1 MSLGVVIPTLNEECA
16 LPLLL
21 RDVSPL
27 AQAISL
33 DILVS
38 DGGSTDGT
46 VEHALTGG
54 ARVVHAAA
62 GRGRQL
68 NRGARAARGAW
79 LLFLHADSRLSDAAR
94 DALRDAVTGPP
105 RFEAAIFRFAIDLP
119 PVWKRFIETGQG
131 LREALSGLAYG
142 DQGLLVRRGLFEA
155 VGGYPELPLMEDVA
169 LLRTLRRRTRVARL
183 PAALV
188 TSGRR
193 YRESGVVRTWLRHT
207 ALISLY
213 LAGVSPARLAQWRN
227 A

>member
-1 MSLGVVIPTLNEECA
+1 MSLGIVVPTLNEERA

-21 RDVSPL
+21 RDVSAL
-27 AQAISL
+27 AEATSL
-33 DILVS
+33 DLLVC

-46 VEHALTGG
+46 IERALAAG
-54 ARVVHAAA
+54 ARIVRAPA
-62 GRGRQL
+62 GRAQQL
-68 NRGARAARGAW
+68 NRGARAAQGAW

-94 DALRDAVTGPP
+94 DALRDAVAGPP

-119 PVWKRFIETGQG
+119 PVGKLFIETGQA
-131 LREALSGLAYG
+131 LREAHSGLAYG
-142 DQGLLVRRGLFEA
+142 DQGLLVRRGLIEA

-169 LLRTLRRRTRVARL
+169 LLRTLRHRTRVARL

-193 YRESGVVRTWLRHT
+193 YRERGVVRTWLRHT

-213 LAGVSPARLAQWRN
+213 LAGVSPAQLAQWSN

>member
-1 MSLGVVIPTLNEECA
+1 MSLGIVIPTLNEERA

-21 RDVSPL
+21 GDVSAL
-27 AQAISL
+27 AEATSL
-33 DILVS
+33 DIVAS

-46 VEHALTGG
+46 VARALAAG
-54 ARVVHAAA
+54 ARVAR
-62 GRGRQL
+62 GRPGRARQL
-68 NRGARAARGAW
+68 NLGARTALGDW

-119 PVWKRFIETGQG
+119 PVGKRFIETGQA

-142 DQGLLVRRGLFEA
+142 DQGLLVRRRLFEA

-193 YRESGVVRTWLRHT
+193 YREHGVVRTWLRHT

-213 LAGVSPARLAQWRN
+213 LAGLSPARLAQWRN

>member
-1 MSLGVVIPTLNEECA
+1 MSLGIVIPALNEERA

-21 RDVSPL
+21 GDLSLL
-27 AQAISL
+27 AEAASF

-38 DGGSTDGT
+38 DGGSTDRT
-46 VEHALTGG
+46 VSCALAAG
-54 ARVVHAAA
+54 ARVVRGQP
-62 GRGRQL
+62 GRARQL
-68 NRGARAARGAW
+68 NLGARAARGDW
-79 LLFLHADSRLSDAAR
+79 LLFLHADSRLPSEAR
-94 DALRDAVTGPP
+94 TALHEAVTGPP
-105 RFEAAIFRFAIDLP
+105 RFEAGVFRFAIDLP
-119 PVWKRFIETGQG
+119 PGWKRFIETGQA

-155 VGGYPELPLMEDVA
+155 VGGFPELPLMEDVA
-169 LLRTLRRRTRVARL
+169 LLRTLGRCTRVARL

-193 YRESGVVRTWLRHT
+193 YREHGIVRTWLGHM

-213 LAGVSPARLAQWRN
+213 FAGVSPALLARWRN